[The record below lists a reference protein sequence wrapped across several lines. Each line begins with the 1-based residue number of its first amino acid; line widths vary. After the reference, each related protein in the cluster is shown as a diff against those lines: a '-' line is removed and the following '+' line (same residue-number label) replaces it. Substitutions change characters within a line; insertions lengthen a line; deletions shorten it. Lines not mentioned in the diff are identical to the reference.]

1 MFRIA
6 NMDLIYL
13 YLLIPVLVVVAIYM
27 SYRIKKLV
35 SKFADESTFNRLN
48 ENTSEYKKRWKL
60 ILMLFA
66 LACLITAAIR
76 PQLGSGLE
84 EVKRK
89 GVDVIVAL
97 DVSNS
102 MNAKDISPTRLERST
117 QAIYRLIDKLQG
129 DRIGIVVF
137 AGQAFIQLPITTDY
151 GAAKLFLSN
160 ISTGMV
166 PVQGTAIGAAI
177 EKCMDAVGDSSTKS
191 AAVVVITDGENHEDD
206 AVQAAKEAVSRGMV
220 VHTIGMGSPQGAPV
234 PDGKGN
240 FISDGSGATVI
251 SKLDDITL
259 QQIADAGKGK
269 YIRATSGDDG
279 MGIILKELDGMEKKE
294 FSSKMFTIYDEQFGW
309 FLGLAL
315 IVLLIEPFISNR
327 KNKWWSKLNLF
338 GENSNKIN
346 EK

>member
-6 NMDLIYL
+6 NIDLIYL
-13 YLLIPVLVVVAIYM
+13 YLLIPVLLIIAIYM
-27 SYRIKKLV
+27 SFRFKKIV
-35 SKFADESTFNRLN
+35 TKFADEPTFIRLT
-48 ENTSEYKKRWKL
+48 ENTSNYKKRWKL
-60 ILMLFA
+60 GLMLFA
-66 LACLITAAIR
+66 LACLITAVIR
-76 PQLGSGLE
+76 PQLGSGME

-89 GVDVIVAL
+89 GVDVIIAL

-137 AGQAFIQLPITTDY
+137 AGQAFIQLPVTTDY

-177 EKCMDAVGDSSTKS
+177 EKCMEAVGDSSTKS
-191 AAVVVITDGENHEDD
+191 AAIVVITDGENHEDD
-206 AVQAAKEAVSRGMV
+206 AVAAAKNAVTKGMV
-220 VHTIGMGSPQGAPV
+220 VHTIGMGSQQGAPV
-234 PDGKGN
+234 PDGRGN
-240 FISDGSGATVI
+240 FISDGSGTTVI
-251 SKLDDITL
+251 SKLDDVTL

-269 YIRATSGDDG
+269 YVRATSGDDG
-279 MGIILKELDGMEKKE
+279 MGIIIKELDAMEKKE
-294 FSSKMFTIYDEQFGW
+294 FSSKMFTVYDEQFGW

-315 IVLLIEPFISNR
+315 IVLLIESFVSNK

-338 GENSNKIN
+338 GENTK
-346 EK
+346 K

>member
-1 MFRIA
+1 MFRLA
-6 NMDLIYL
+6 NMDLIFL
-13 YLLIPVLVVVAIYM
+13 YLLIPVLVIVAIYM
-27 SYRIKKLV
+27 SFRIRKLFH
-35 SKFADESTFNRLN
+35 KFADQTTFSRLT
-48 ENTSEYKKRWKL
+48 ENSSEIKKRWKL
-60 ILMLFA
+60 GLMLIA
-66 LACLITAAIR
+66 LACVITAVIR

-177 EKCMDAVGDSSTKS
+177 DKCMDAVGDSSSKS
-191 AAVVVITDGENHEDD
+191 AAIVVITDGENHEDD
-206 AVQAAKEAVSRGMV
+206 AVESAKNAVAKGMV

-234 PDGKGN
+234 PDGRGN
-240 FISDGSGATVI
+240 FISEANGTTVI
-251 SKLDDITL
+251 SKLDDVTL

-269 YIRATSGDDG
+269 YVRATSGDDG
-279 MGIILKELDGMEKKE
+279 MGIILKELERMEKKE
-294 FSSKMFTIYDEQFGW
+294 FSSKMFTIYEEQFGW

-315 IVLLIEPFISNR
+315 ILLFIEPFISNQ

-338 GENSNKIN
+338 GENPK
-346 EK
+346 K

>member
-13 YLLIPVLVVVAIYM
+13 YLLIPVLLAIGIYI
-27 SYRIKKLV
+27 SFRVKKIV
-35 SKFADESTFNRLN
+35 IKFADESTFSRLI
-48 ENTSEYKKRWKL
+48 ENSSENKKRWKSV
-60 ILMLFA
+60 LMLLA
-66 LACLITAAIR
+66 LSSVITAAIR

-84 EVKRK
+84 DVKRK

-191 AAVVVITDGENHEDD
+191 AAIVVITDGENHEDD
-206 AVQAAKEAVSRGMV
+206 AVEAAKTAVSKGMV

-234 PDGKGN
+234 PDGRGN
-240 FISDGSGATVI
+240 FITDGSGSTVI
-251 SKLDDITL
+251 SKLDDVTL

-269 YIRATSGDDG
+269 YVRATTGDDG

-315 IVLLIEPFISNR
+315 IILLIEQFISNK
-327 KNKWWSKLNLF
+327 KNKWWNKLNLF
-338 GENSNKIN
+338 GENTK
-346 EK
+346 K

>member
-13 YLLIPVLVVVAIYM
+13 YLLIPVILAIGIYM
-27 SYRIKKLV
+27 SFRVKKIV
-35 SKFADESTFNRLN
+35 TKFADASTFSRLI
-48 ENTSEYKKRWKL
+48 ENSSENKKRWKSV
-60 ILMLFA
+60 LMLLA
-66 LACLITAAIR
+66 LASVITAAIR

-84 EVKRK
+84 EIKRK

-191 AAVVVITDGENHEDD
+191 AAIVVITDGENHEDD
-206 AVQAAKEAVSRGMV
+206 AVEAAKTAVSKGMV

-234 PDGKGN
+234 PDGRGN
-240 FISDGSGATVI
+240 FITDGSGSTVI
-251 SKLDDITL
+251 SKLDDVTL

-269 YIRATSGDDG
+269 YVRATSGDDG

-315 IVLLIEPFISNR
+315 IMLLIEQFISNK
-327 KNKWWSKLNLF
+327 KNKWWNKLNLF
-338 GENSNKIN
+338 GENTK
-346 EK
+346 K

>member
-13 YLLIPVLVVVAIYM
+13 YLLIPVLVAVAIYM
-27 SYRIKKLV
+27 SFLVKKIV
-35 SKFADESTFNRLN
+35 TKFADESTFSRLI
-48 ENTSEYKKRWKL
+48 ENSSEYKMRWKSF
-60 ILMLFA
+60 LMLLA

-89 GVDVIVAL
+89 GVDVVVAL

-191 AAVVVITDGENHEDD
+191 AAIVVITDGENHEDD
-206 AVQAAKEAVSRGMV
+206 AVEAAKAAVSRGMV

-240 FISDGSGATVI
+240 FITDGSGTTVI
-251 SKLDDITL
+251 SKLDDVTL

-269 YIRATSGDDG
+269 YVRATSGDDG
-279 MGIILKELDGMEKKE
+279 MSIILKELDGMEKKE
-294 FSSKMFTIYDEQFGW
+294 FSSKMFTIFDEQFGW

-315 IVLLIEPFISNR
+315 ITLLIEQFISNR

-338 GENSNKIN
+338 GENTK
-346 EK
+346 K

>member
-13 YLLIPVLVVVAIYM
+13 YLLIPVLVGIAIYM

-35 SKFADESTFNRLN
+35 TKFADESTFSRLT
-48 ENTSEYKKRWKL
+48 ENTSQYKKRWKFG
-60 ILMLFA
+60 LMLLA
-66 LACLITAAIR
+66 LACVITAAIR

-151 GAAKLFLSN
+151 GAAKLFLS
-160 ISTGMV
+160 
-166 PVQGTAIGAAI
+166 
-177 EKCMDAVGDSSTKS
+177 
-191 AAVVVITDGENHEDD
+191 
-206 AVQAAKEAVSRGMV
+206 
-220 VHTIGMGSPQGAPV
+220 
-234 PDGKGN
+234 
-240 FISDGSGATVI
+240 
-251 SKLDDITL
+251 
-259 QQIADAGKGK
+259 
-269 YIRATSGDDG
+269 
-279 MGIILKELDGMEKKE
+279 
-294 FSSKMFTIYDEQFGW
+294 
-309 FLGLAL
+309 
-315 IVLLIEPFISNR
+315 
-327 KNKWWSKLNLF
+327 
-338 GENSNKIN
+338 
-346 EK
+346 

>member
-6 NMDLIYL
+6 NMELIYL

-27 SYRIKKLV
+27 SFRIQKLV
-35 SKFADESTFNRLN
+35 AKFADQSTFSRLT
-48 ENTSEYKKRWKL
+48 ENTSVNKRRWKFG
-60 ILMLFA
+60 LMLFA
-66 LACLITAAIR
+66 LTCMITAVLR

-84 EVKRK
+84 EIKRK

-129 DRIGIVVF
+129 DRIGIIVF

-177 EKCMDAVGDSSTKS
+177 EKCMEAVGDSSSKS
-191 AAVVVITDGENHEDD
+191 AAIVVITDGENHEDD
-206 AVQAAKEAVSRGMV
+206 AVEAAKNAVSKGMV
-220 VHTIGMGSPQGAPV
+220 VHTIGMGSPQGSPV

-240 FISDGSGATVI
+240 FIADGNGTTVI

-269 YIRATSGDDG
+269 YVRATSGDDG
-279 MGIILKELDGMEKKE
+279 MGIILKELERMEKKE
-294 FSSKMFTIYDEQFGW
+294 FSSKMFTIYDEQFMW

-315 IVLLIEPFISNR
+315 IILFIEPFISNQ

-338 GENSNKIN
+338 GENTK
-346 EK
+346 K